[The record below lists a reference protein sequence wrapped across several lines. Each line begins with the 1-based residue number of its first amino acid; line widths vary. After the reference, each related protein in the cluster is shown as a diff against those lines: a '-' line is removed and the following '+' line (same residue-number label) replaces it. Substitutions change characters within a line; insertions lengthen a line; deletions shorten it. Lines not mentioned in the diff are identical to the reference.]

1 MLAKLRSANGY
12 INWPVLISAASLIL
26 ALFGGLW
33 AAVQSQINTVKEL
46 TANDRQAIRR
56 QLEENDRVT
65 ANIRSNK
72 VDIERYTSELDAIRD
87 SAASDRADIRRHT
100 EAIEAVVDGLRST
113 KLDISRFD
121 QLITRLLSSGEV
133 EARDTALQKQIDK
146 IDERL
151 DRIERAEHKRGQ
163 R

>member
-1 MLAKLRSANGY
+1 MLARIRNASSH
-12 INWPVLISAASLIL
+12 INWPVLISAASLML

-46 TANDRQAIRR
+46 TANDRQSIRR

-65 ANIRSNK
+65 ASIRSNK
-72 VDIERYTSELDAIRD
+72 VDIERYTSEMNIIRD
-87 SAASDRADIRRHT
+87 GAAADRESIRRHA
-100 EAIEAVVDGLRST
+100 ESIEAVVDDLRST
-113 KLDISRFD
+113 KLDITRFD

-133 EARDTALQKQIDK
+133 EARDAALQKQIDK

-151 DRIERAEHKRGQ
+151 DRIERTEHRRG

>member
-12 INWPVLISAASLIL
+12 INWPVLISAASLML

-72 VDIERYTSELDAIRD
+72 VDIERYTSEASAVIRTP
-87 SAASDRADIRRHT
+87 SSLWLTICAAPNS
-100 EAIEAVVDGLRST
+100 
-113 KLDISRFD
+113 ISPVS
-121 QLITRLLSSGEV
+121 IN
-133 EARDTALQKQIDK
+133 
-146 IDERL
+146 
-151 DRIERAEHKRGQ
+151 
-163 R
+163 

>member
-1 MLAKLRSANGY
+1 MLARIRNANGK
-12 INWPVLISAASLIL
+12 INWAVLISGASLML

-72 VDIERYTSELDAIRD
+72 VDIERYTSEMNTIRD
-87 SAASDRADIRRHT
+87 SAAADRESIRRHT
-100 EAIEAVVDGLRST
+100 DTIESVVDDLRST
-113 KLDISRFD
+113 KLDITRFD

-151 DRIERAEHKRGQ
+151 DRIERIEHKRG

>member
-1 MLAKLRSANGY
+1 MLARLRNGGPRV
-12 INWPVLISAASLIL
+12 NWAVLISAASLVL

-33 AAVQSQINTVKEL
+33 AAVQSQVNTVKEL

-72 VDIERYTSELDAIRD
+72 VDIERYTSELNAIRD
-87 SAASDRADIRRHT
+87 SASADREDIRRHT
-100 EAIEAVVDGLRST
+100 DAIGVVVDDLRST
-113 KLDISRFD
+113 KLDITRFD
-121 QLITRLLSSGEV
+121 QLLNKLLSSGEV
-133 EARDTALQKQIDK
+133 EARDAALQKQIDK

-151 DRIERAEHKRGQ
+151 IRLEQHRRGH
-163 R
+163 

>member
-1 MLAKLRSANGY
+1 MLARIRNANGK
-12 INWPVLISAASLIL
+12 INWAVLISGASLML

-72 VDIERYTSELDAIRD
+72 VDIERYTSEMDAIRD
-87 SAASDRADIRRHT
+87 SANADRADIRRHT
-100 EAIEAVVDGLRST
+100 EAIEAVLDGLRTT
-113 KLDISRFD
+113 KLDITRFD
-121 QLITRLLSSGEV
+121 QLLSRMLSAGEID
-133 EARDTALQKQIDK
+133 ARDATLQKQLDK

-151 DRIERAEHKRGQ
+151 DRIENIERKRG

>member
-1 MLAKLRSANGY
+1 MLARIRNANGK
-12 INWPVLISAASLIL
+12 INWAVLISGASLML

-33 AAVQSQINTVKEL
+33 AAVQGQINTVKEL

-65 ANIRSNK
+65 ASIRSNK
-72 VDIERYTSELDAIRD
+72 VDIERYTSEMDAIRD
-87 SAASDRADIRRHT
+87 SANADRADIRRHT
-100 EAIEAVVDGLRST
+100 EAIEAVLDGLRTT
-113 KLDISRFD
+113 KLDITRFD
-121 QLITRLLSSGEV
+121 QLLSRMLSAGEID
-133 EARDTALQKQIDK
+133 ARDATLQKQLDK

-151 DRIERAEHKRGQ
+151 DRIENIERKRG

>member
-12 INWPVLISAASLIL
+12 INWPVLISAASLML

-72 VDIERYTSELDAIRD
+72 VDIERYTSEMNTIRD
-87 SAASDRADIRRHT
+87 SAAADRESIRRHT
-100 EAIEAVVDGLRST
+100 DTIESVVDDLRST
-113 KLDISRFD
+113 KLDITRFD
-121 QLITRLLSSGEV
+121 QLLNKLLSSGEV
-133 EARDTALQKQIDK
+133 EARDAALQKQIDK

-151 DRIERAEHKRGQ
+151 IRLEQHRRGH
-163 R
+163 